1 MTGTAGTRA
10 APPTRT
16 ALRGGTLVDADGSRP
31 GDLLLEGDRVVDGDP
46 AGAGTV
52 VDCTGR
58 LVLPGLVDAHS
69 HADAAVF
76 EPEVALALLRQ
87 GVTTVV
93 AGQDGVSFAPGDG
106 AFASRY
112 FAALNGRHP
121 TYRGPGV
128 AALLAAYDGTTPVN
142 LGYLVPAGTVR
153 EQVRGLRPGPATP
166 DEVAAMQDLVAA
178 GLADGALGLS
188 TGLDYVPGLFA
199 GTDEITALCRPL
211 AAVDALYVTHMRGG
225 YEDNAAAG
233 LDEVVA
239 ICRAA
244 GVRGHVSHLHARSAL
259 VRTLVDRARAQ
270 VDLTFDS
277 YPYSRGSSLLSML
290 LLPPELLQAGVA
302 ACTAALADPAV
313 RADVLASW
321 VPVLAARAD
330 MGPRWADQVRYA
342 HVAAPGYAWL
352 PGLSLAEAAERAG
365 TSAAELGLRV
375 LAAADL
381 EVGVVMQTP
390 VERGDAELA
399 LAFTHPAHVGGSD
412 GIYRGAVPHPRGH
425 GTFALYLQ
433 VFVAERG
440 DLSWADAVR
449 HHSTSPAQRFGLAG
463 RGSLRPGS
471 AADVVLLD
479 PATLRSRATYAD
491 PRALA
496 EGVDDV
502 WVNGARVLQ
511 DGALTGV
518 TSGRGLRRG
527 VG

>member
-1 MTGTAGTRA
+1 MTGTAPTRT
-10 APPTRT
+10 APART
-16 ALRGGTLVDADGSRP
+16 ALRGGTLVDADGARR
-31 GDLLLEGDRVVDGDP
+31 GDLVLEGGRVVDADP
-46 AGAGTV
+46 TTAGAV
-52 VDCTGR
+52 VDASGR
-58 LVLPGLVDAHS
+58 LVLPGFVDAHS
-69 HADAAVF
+69 HADAVVY

-106 AFASRY
+106 GFATRY

-121 TYRGPGV
+121 TYRGSGV
-128 AALLAAYDGTTPVN
+128 AALLAGYDGSTPVN
-142 LGYLVPAGTVR
+142 VGYLVPAGTVR
-153 EQVRGLRPGPATP
+153 EQVRGLRPGPATAA
-166 DEVAAMQDLVAA
+166 EVVAMQDLVAA

-211 AAVDALYVTHMRGG
+211 AAVDGLYVTHMRGG
-225 YEDNAAAG
+225 YEENAATG

-259 VRTLVDRARAQ
+259 VRQLVDRAREQ

-290 LLPPELLQAGVA
+290 LLPPELLGAGVA
-302 ACTAALADPAV
+302 ACAAALADPAV
-313 RADVLASW
+313 RADVLGTW

-330 MGPRWADQVRYA
+330 MGPRWAEQVRYA
-342 HVAAPGYAWL
+342 HVAAPGYDWL
-352 PGLSLAEAAERAG
+352 PGLTLAEAAEQAG
-365 TSAAELGLRV
+365 TSAAELGLQV
-375 LAAADL
+375 LAASDL
-381 EVGVVMQTP
+381 EVGVVMRTP
-390 VERGDAELA
+390 VERDDDELA

-412 GIYRGAVPHPRGH
+412 GIYRGAAPHPRGY
-425 GTFALYLQ
+425 GTFARYLQ
-433 VFVAERG
+433 VFAAERG
-440 DLSWADAVR
+440 DLSWSDCVR
-449 HHSTSPAQRFGLAG
+449 HLSALPAERFGLTG
-463 RGSLRPGS
+463 RGTLRPG
-471 AADVVLLD
+471 ACADVVLLD
-479 PATLRSRATYAD
+479 PGSVRSRATYED

-502 WVNGARVLQ
+502 WVNGERVLA
-511 DGALTGV
+511 DGRLTGA

-527 VG
+527 AG